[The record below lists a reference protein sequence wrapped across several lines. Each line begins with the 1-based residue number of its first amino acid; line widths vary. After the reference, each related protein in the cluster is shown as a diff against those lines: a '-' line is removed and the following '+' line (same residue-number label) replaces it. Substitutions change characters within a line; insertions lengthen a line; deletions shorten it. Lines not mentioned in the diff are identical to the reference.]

1 MKHEIELFDILA
13 QRKSLPVNAL
23 GRDLIELLILRFRK
37 IEDLDQLL
45 GDVSVNPKDRPAANA
60 IRAMYQEWADT
71 ADLVIERVSTLP
83 LKVDAQSLV
92 ESLRHSVGRTRAR
105 LGSSLDRL
113 AIADQQIER
122 GETLTLQ
129 EVRNGLHAR
138 ARA

>member
-37 IEDLDQLL
+37 LEDLDELL
-45 GDVSVNPKDRPAANA
+45 GNVSVNPKDRPAANA
-60 IRAMYQEWADT
+60 IRAMYQDWADT
-71 ADLVIERVSTLP
+71 ADAVIERVSKLP
-83 LKVDAQSLV
+83 LKADAKSLV

-122 GETLTLQ
+122 GETLTLE